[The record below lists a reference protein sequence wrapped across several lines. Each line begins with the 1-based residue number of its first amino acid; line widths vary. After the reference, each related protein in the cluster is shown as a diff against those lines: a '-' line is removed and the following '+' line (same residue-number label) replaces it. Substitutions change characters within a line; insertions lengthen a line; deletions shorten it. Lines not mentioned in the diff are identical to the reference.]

1 MPPKKRGR
9 TTRAKPKI
17 VSLTPEEQERRVQV
31 DLFLEDFDKHVEMT
45 IKEAWRDVETISAS
59 INTLYKLEL
68 LKLPQEVKDMKWDD
82 YYKQSLDKGQNP
94 LALSEA
100 ISSCMDNSLCAS
112 VDTQVSNLKAAMKTT
127 AKKRGR
133 KKSNSENQPP
143 SATRSS
149 SRTRA
154 PIKNSELTTPANK
167 RAPPNM
173 GKTPLITPKF
183 DTQSLSRT
191 VARVAKK
198 NEVLVSLSGSPVVGV
213 SSRAAKAEAEQAIL
227 VPIGNGKTL
236 SVPVGQDMSTEVDHL
251 DEEQIN
257 KLEELQK
264 SLANMLQSRN
274 ESEN

>member
-1 MPPKKRGR
+1 MPPKKRR
-9 TTRAKPKI
+9 TTRAKPKM
-17 VSLTPEEQERRVQV
+17 VTLTPEEQERRVQV

-82 YYKQSLDKGQNP
+82 FYKQSLDKGENP

-100 ISSCMDNSLCAS
+100 ISSCMDSSLCAS
-112 VDTQVSNLKAAMKTT
+112 VDTQVSNLKAAMKST

-133 KKSNSENQPP
+133 KKSSSENQPP

-154 PIKNSELTTPANK
+154 SIKNSELTTPANK

-236 SVPVGQDMSTEVDHL
+236 SVPVGEDMSTEVDHL

>member
-1 MPPKKRGR
+1 
-9 TTRAKPKI
+9 
-17 VSLTPEEQERRVQV
+17 
-31 DLFLEDFDKHVEMT
+31 MT

-112 VDTQVSNLKAAMKTT
+112 VDTQVSNLKAAMKST

-133 KKSNSENQPP
+133 KKASSENQPP

-167 RAPPNM
+167 RAPPNK
-173 GKTPLITPKF
+173 GKTPQITPKF

-191 VARVAKK
+191 VARVARK
-198 NEVLVSLSGSPVVGV
+198 NEVLVSLSGSPVVGGTSRV
-213 SSRAAKAEAEQAIL
+213 SLDKKA
-227 VPIGNGKTL
+227 PTDSPPNCF
-236 SVPVGQDMSTEVDHL
+236 P
-251 DEEQIN
+251 
-257 KLEELQK
+257 
-264 SLANMLQSRN
+264 
-274 ESEN
+274 